1 MSEQS
6 PGMLKAAAIGGLAL
20 GVVAGLPLVG
30 ALNLCCCALIIGAG
44 VLAAFIY
51 SKDCGA
57 VGAPFRAGKGAALG
71 ALTGVFYAIAS
82 FVVGTAAQLLMG
94 GAGMEQIAEQL
105 EGKEGIPPWVI
116 EMLHNGAA
124 SGGLMIFAFL
134 MVLVLGVIF
143 ATIGGAIGG
152 AIFKVEP
159 ETPAPTSYPAD
170 SPPPPP
176 AP

>member
-6 PGMLKAAAIGGLAL
+6 PGMLKAAAIGGLTL

-30 ALNLCCCALIIGAG
+30 ALNCLCCSLIIGSG

-51 SKDCGA
+51 SRDCSA
-57 VGAPFRAGKGAALG
+57 AGAPFRAGQGAALG

-82 FVVGTAAQLLMG
+82 FVVGMAAQLVMG
-94 GAGMEQIAEQL
+94 GAGLERVAEQL
-105 EGKEGIPPWVI
+105 EGKEGVPPWLI
-116 EMLHNGAA
+116 EMLQNGAA
-124 SGGLMIFAFL
+124 SGGLMIGF
-134 MVLVLGVIF
+134 LVLALVFGVIF

-152 AIFKVEP
+152 AIFKIEP
-159 ETPAPTSYPAD
+159 AAEAPASYP
-170 SPPPPP
+170 PQTPPPP